1 MLLFERKKTQKINA
15 SSFFE
20 YHSLVAQGPADS
32 VIKSIADKAIFFT
45 VASMWFF
52 GSIRRGKTIGGG
64 ADKAFEKLKDA
75 IGVGKFEAE
84 LVLLDPKQ
92 KPNEENDVKIK
103 RFCEKL

>member
-1 MLLFERKKTQKINA
+1 MGLIEGNGMELKTPYYVIHK
-15 SSFFE
+15 E
-20 YHSLVAQGPADS
+20 ELDS
-32 VIKSIADKAIFFT
+32 NFK
-45 VASMWFF
+45 
-52 GSIRRGKTIGGG
+52 
-64 ADKAFEKLKDA
+64 KLKDA